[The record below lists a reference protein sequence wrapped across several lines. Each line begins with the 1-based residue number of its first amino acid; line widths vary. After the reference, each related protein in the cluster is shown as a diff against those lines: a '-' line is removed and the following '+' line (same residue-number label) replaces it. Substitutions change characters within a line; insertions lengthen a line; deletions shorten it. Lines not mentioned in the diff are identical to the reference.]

1 MDNIE
6 NKKPK
11 TKRQHYIPVFLLNN
25 FCNKNGQV
33 SVYDKKTSKSYLT
46 TPKEICHE
54 KYLYE
59 SKLTDDYFSAPNVL
73 ENKFSKM
80 EGRWATLIDRIINIC
95 DNKNNMDRLILNSS
109 EKRELAELFFNLFAR
124 NPYNMNIFS
133 KTAEQ
138 MGWHDTF
145 HLLSEFGV
153 GEDKHICK
161 NFDLHVAFEDGQ
173 LKEDFCKE
181 LANSYLYVGCS
192 AKEDICIS
200 NCPFAV
206 GDSNLL
212 FALLPISP
220 KYAVF
225 WSPTKIREKSNILI
239 PFTPNVAPKI
249 KEHYMKFDAVRFIIS
264 KP

>member
-1 MDNIE
+1 MYNIE
-6 NKKPK
+6 NTKPK
-11 TKRQHYIPVFLLNN
+11 TKRQHYIPVFLLKN
-25 FCNKNGQV
+25 FCNINGQV
-33 SVYDKKTSKSYLT
+33 SVHDKTSNKSFLT
-46 TPKEICHE
+46 KPKNICFE
-54 KYLYE
+54 DYLYE
-59 SKLTDDYFSAPNVL
+59 SKLTDECFPAPNVL

-95 DNKNNMDRLILNSS
+95 DNKNNIDRLILNSY

-124 NPYNMNIFS
+124 NPYNMEIFS
-133 KTAEQ
+133 DTAEK
-138 MGWHDTF
+138 MGWHDTL
-145 HLLSEFGV
+145 HLLAEFGI

-161 NFDLHVAFEDGQ
+161 NFDLHVMFEDDQ
-173 LKEDFCKE
+173 LKSDFCKT
-181 LANSYLYVGCS
+181 LSNSYYYIGYS
-192 AKEDICIS
+192 DKEDICMS

-249 KEHYMKFDAVRFIIS
+249 KEHYMKFDAVRWVIN